1 MSETYESTVH
11 RVLDA
16 IGTGATAGL
25 TPAEAVEILTDLAW
39 DVEAGSIAEDLW
51 GRRDSR
57 LSEELVAL
65 AIRVLGDLEAVRSWM
80 RAPAR
85 ALGGERPLDVCAT
98 AEGRR
103 QVETLLLQ
111 LQYGVYP

>member
-1 MSETYESTVH
+1 VNEAYETTLR

-16 IGTGATAGL
+16 IGTGARAGL
-25 TPAEAVEILTDLAW
+25 TPAEAVQILTDLAW
-39 DVEAGSIAEDLW
+39 DIEAGNIAEDSW

-57 LSEELVAL
+57 LSEELMSL
-65 AIRVLGDLEAVRSWM
+65 AIRVLGDLEAVRNWM

-85 ALGGERPLDVCAT
+85 ALGGVRPLDVCAT

-111 LQYGVYP
+111 LEYGVYP